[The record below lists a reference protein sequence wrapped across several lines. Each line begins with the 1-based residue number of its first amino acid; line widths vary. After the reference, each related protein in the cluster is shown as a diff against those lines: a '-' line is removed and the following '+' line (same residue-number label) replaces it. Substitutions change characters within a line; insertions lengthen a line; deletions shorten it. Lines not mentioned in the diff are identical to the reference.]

1 MKKLVFIFAAM
12 TVLAFA
18 ACTETK
24 APETPVEEAVEAV
37 APAVDENEADL
48 MTVEDAVEDAA
59 EAVGEAP
66 GDAPAEAANEGVR
79 DDISVKK

>member
-1 MKKLVFIFAAM
+1 MKKLAFMFVAMAA
-12 TVLAFA
+12 LSFA

-24 APETPVEEAVEAV
+24 APETPVEEAVEV
-37 APAVDENEADL
+37 DAPAVDENEADM

-79 DDISVKK
+79 DDISVKR

>member
-1 MKKLVFIFAAM
+1 MKKLVFIIAAM

-24 APETPVEEAVEAV
+24 APETPVKEAVEA
-37 APAVDENEADL
+37 AVDESEADL

>member
-24 APETPVEEAVEAV
+24 APEAPVEEAVEAV
-37 APAVDENEADL
+37 NENEADL

>member
-24 APETPVEEAVEAV
+24 APETPVEEAAEAD
-37 APAVDENEADL
+37 APAVDESEADL
-48 MTVEDAVEDAA
+48 MTVEDAA

-79 DDISVKK
+79 DDISVKR

>member
-1 MKKLVFIFAAM
+1 MKKLVFIFATM

-24 APETPVEEAVEAV
+24 APEAPVEEAVEAV
-37 APAVDENEADL
+37 NENEADL

>member
-24 APETPVEEAVEAV
+24 APEAPVEEAVEAV
-37 APAVDENEADL
+37 NENEADL

-66 GDAPAEAANEGVR
+66 GDAPADAANEGVR

>member
-24 APETPVEEAVEAV
+24 APEAPVEEAVEAV
-37 APAVDENEADL
+37 NENEADL

-79 DDISVKK
+79 DDISVKR

>member
-1 MKKLVFIFAAM
+1 MKKLVFIFAAI

-24 APETPVEEAVEAV
+24 APEAPVEEAVEAV
-37 APAVDENEADL
+37 NENEADL
-48 MTVEDAVEDAA
+48 MTVEDAA

-66 GDAPAEAANEGVR
+66 GDTPTKAAKGAANEGVR
-79 DDISVKK
+79 DDISVKR

>member
-1 MKKLVFIFAAM
+1 MKKLVFIFAAI

-24 APETPVEEAVEAV
+24 APEAPVEEAVEAV
-37 APAVDENEADL
+37 NENEADL

>member
-1 MKKLVFIFAAM
+1 M

-24 APETPVEEAVEAV
+24 APETPVEAD
-37 APAVDENEADL
+37 APAVDEGEADTI
-48 MTVEDAVEDAA
+48 TVEDAVEDAA
-59 EAVGEAP
+59 EYVGEAP

>member
-1 MKKLVFIFAAM
+1 M

-24 APETPVEEAVEAV
+24 APETPVEEAAEAN
-37 APAVDENEADL
+37 APAVDESEADL

-59 EAVGEAP
+59 EYVGEAP
-66 GDAPAEAANEGVR
+66 GDAPAEAAKDAANEGVR
-79 DDISVKK
+79 DDISVKR

>member
-24 APETPVEEAVEAV
+24 APEAPVEEAVEAV
-37 APAVDENEADL
+37 NENEADL

-66 GDAPAEAANEGVR
+66 GDAPAEAAKDAANEGVR

>member
-1 MKKLVFIFAAM
+1 MI
-12 TVLAFA
+12 VLAFA

-24 APETPVEEAVEAV
+24 APETPVKEAVEAV
-37 APAVDENEADL
+37 APAVDVSEADM

-79 DDISVKK
+79 DDISVKR

>member
-1 MKKLVFIFAAM
+1 M

-24 APETPVEEAVEAV
+24 APETPVEEAADAD
-37 APAVDENEADL
+37 APAVDESEADL
-48 MTVEDAVEDAA
+48 MTVEDAA

-79 DDISVKK
+79 DDISVKR

>member
-12 TVLAFA
+12 TVLVFA

-24 APETPVEEAVEAV
+24 APETPVKEAVEAV
-37 APAVDENEADL
+37 APAVDVSEADM
-48 MTVEDAVEDAA
+48 MTVEDAA

-66 GDAPAEAANEGVR
+66 GDAPADAANEGVR

>member
-1 MKKLVFIFAAM
+1 MKKLVFIFAAI

-24 APETPVEEAVEAV
+24 APEAPVEEAVEAV
-37 APAVDENEADL
+37 NENEADL

-59 EAVGEAP
+59 EYVGEAP

>member
-24 APETPVEEAVEAV
+24 APEAPVEDNYTVEDVEDA
-37 APAVDENEADL
+37 AVDAAVDAA
-48 MTVEDAVEDAA
+48 EDAVETFEEDS
-59 EAVGEAP
+59 
-66 GDAPAEAANEGVR
+66 GDAPADAAKDAAKEGVR

>member
-1 MKKLVFIFAAM
+1 M

-24 APETPVEEAVEAV
+24 APEAPVEEAVEAV
-37 APAVDENEADL
+37 NENEADL
-48 MTVEDAVEDAA
+48 MTVEDAA

>member
-24 APETPVEEAVEAV
+24 APEAPVEDAE
-37 APAVDENEADL
+37 
-48 MTVEDAVEDAA
+48 AVEDAA
-59 EAVGEAP
+59 EVAP
-66 GDAPAEAANEGVR
+66 ESAPESVAETVEEVSEDAPADAAKDAENEGVR

>member
-1 MKKLVFIFAAM
+1 MKKLVFIFATM

-24 APETPVEEAVEAV
+24 APEAPVEEAVEAV
-37 APAVDENEADL
+37 NENEADL
-48 MTVEDAVEDAA
+48 MTVEDAA

>member
-1 MKKLVFIFAAM
+1 MKKLVFIIAAM

-18 ACTETK
+18 ACTDTK
-24 APETPVEEAVEAV
+24 APEAPVEEAVEAV
-37 APAVDENEADL
+37 NENEADL

>member
-1 MKKLVFIFAAM
+1 M

-24 APETPVEEAVEAV
+24 APEAPVEEAVEAV
-37 APAVDENEADL
+37 NENEADL

-79 DDISVKK
+79 DDISVKR

>member
-1 MKKLVFIFAAM
+1 MKKLVFIIAAM

-24 APETPVEEAVEAV
+24 APEAPVEEAVEAV
-37 APAVDENEADL
+37 NENEADL